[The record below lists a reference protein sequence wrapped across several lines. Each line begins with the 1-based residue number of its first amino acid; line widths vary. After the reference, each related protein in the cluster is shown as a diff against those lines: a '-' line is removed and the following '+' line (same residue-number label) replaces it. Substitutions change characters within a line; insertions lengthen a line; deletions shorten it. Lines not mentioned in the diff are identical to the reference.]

1 MLFVSCAGVR
11 AWGVLWRVS
20 RGLTRWWWLL
30 CRDAPKTDV
39 VAEGEAAAAAAP
51 SGEMDVMTALKQV
64 LKKALVHDGLKRGL
78 HEAAKA
84 LDSRRA
90 RLCCLASDCDLD
102 QYTRLVKG
110 LCTAHGIPL
119 IMVTTGE
126 ELGEWCG
133 LCKIDAEG
141 QARKV
146 VSCSCACVTEYG
158 EDTDA
163 LGVLLDYIKTSS
175 KSV

>member
-1 MLFVSCAGVR
+1 MLGVNP
-11 AWGVLWRVS
+11 L
-20 RGLTRWWWLL
+20 
-30 CRDAPKTDV
+30 RDAKPEV
-39 VAEGEAAAAAAP
+39 VAEGAAEAAAPAE

-84 LDSRRA
+84 LDRRSA
-90 RLCCLASDCDLD
+90 RLCCLANDCDLD

-110 LCTAHGIPL
+110 LCAAHGIPL
-119 IMVTTGE
+119 IMVNSGE
-126 ELGEWCG
+126 ELGEWAG

-146 VSCSCACVTEYG
+146 VSCSCACVTDYG

-163 LGVLLDYIKTSS
+163 LGVLLDYIKKSS
-175 KSV
+175 KGL